1 MSATLATILLVV
13 FARVGVLHFASEA
26 ESSIKT
32 AEDAVW

>member
-1 MSATLATILLVV
+1 MSVTLATILLVV
-13 FARVGVLHFASEA
+13 FASVVVLHFESEP